1 MRVFLEEIGGGVEA
15 LLGLGGLSDLS
26 YFGRGD
32 HGSFV
37 AKGISDVGENGG
49 ELFIGELLE
58 GRHGNLPG
66 VIFSFHFD
74 GAEKAVEGEFNEAI
88 FGAVDPLGAGEW
100 WEHGGGKAGAVS
112 LVAGDA
118 VALAGVNFVAFFEES
133 EGVAFERRSGL
144 CHFFAGFGLELL
156 ALELGF
162 GGFEDGLEPFVDGV
176 FFDLGKDGETF
187 LRREPGG
194 SDGGLEAD
202 ARGFVCGK
210 LLEHIG
216 GVFDLIAV

>member
-37 AKGISDVGENGG
+37 AEGISDVGENGG

-118 VALAGVNFVAFFEES
+118 VALAGINFVAS
-133 EGVAFERRSGL
+133 LKEGEGFTFERRGWFG
-144 CHFFAGFGLELL
+144 HFFAG
-156 ALELGF
+156 LGVDDF
-162 GGFEDGLEPFVDGV
+162 SLKLGGGGFDDRLEPFVDGV
-176 FFDLGKDGETF
+176 FFDFSKDRETF
-187 LRREPGG
+187 LRKEP
-194 SDGGLEAD
+194 
-202 ARGFVCGK
+202 
-210 LLEHIG
+210 
-216 GVFDLIAV
+216 